1 MNEQE
6 MIMNEKIRKREKL
19 DTILAYILLVFLIGA
34 ILLIVIINVMQ
45 GNSEKIRKMFPS
57 CNQCG

>member
-19 DTILAYILLVFLIGA
+19 DTIRSKTR
-34 ILLIVIINVMQ
+34 INQ
-45 GNSEKIRKMFPS
+45 
-57 CNQCG
+57 